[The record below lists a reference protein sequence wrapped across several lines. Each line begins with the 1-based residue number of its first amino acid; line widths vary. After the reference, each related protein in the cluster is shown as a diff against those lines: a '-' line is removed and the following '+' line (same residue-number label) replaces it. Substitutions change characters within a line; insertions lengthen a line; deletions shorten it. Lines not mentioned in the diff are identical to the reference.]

1 MNWSIENRIK
11 VGLVSALMLVL
22 LTGGTSYYTTK
33 NLVFNQKEVER
44 LLRMHIIVGDLF
56 TSLRSAHSRGDRYI
70 GTGNQAELDNYHG
83 DKAEIA
89 TATEEFGRL
98 ISADPALQKL
108 ELDFKALLREE
119 TARLDAHV
127 SKRSEGTLKVK
138 QACLLAEV
146 VEAYK
151 NLDAVQNERIRRN
164 TAGIESLVHR
174 SMLTIS
180 LLSGFSVLA
189 LGFFGMY
196 LIRSVAETLS
206 ANAEAIKSSLRSAAQ
221 GLKSSSTQLT
231 ATAEEHRRTVSEQSS
246 AVSETT
252 ATAAELSA
260 SQKQV
265 VENATALAVV
275 GQKTAETVAAGQ
287 TSIADTLR
295 GLADIM
301 SKTEATSKRILALSD
316 KSQQVGKI
324 VGMIKDIT
332 DQINL
337 LALNAAIEAAR
348 AGEQGK
354 GFAVVAGEVRKL
366 AERTAKSAEDIGGL
380 VEDMQHTTNAAVL
393 ATEETMKSVE
403 EGNRLSSG
411 AGKAFENIMHL
422 VSETADDVKQI
433 QVSCRQ
439 QDSATSQIVGAMNQ
453 INSGMKQTVA
463 AVEQAA
469 ASAAGLKDM
478 AARLQDMVVK

>member
-1 MNWSIENRIK
+1 MKWSIENRIK
-11 VGLVSALMLVL
+11 AGLALAL
-22 LTGGTSYYTTK
+22 LLILGTGGISYYTTK
-33 NLVFNQKEVER
+33 NLVHNQQEVEQ
-44 LLRMHIIVGDLF
+44 LLRIHIAAGDVIS
-56 TSLRSAHSRGDRYI
+56 SLRYAHTSGERYFA
-70 GTGNQAELDNYHG
+70 TGNQADLENYRG
-83 DKAEIA
+83 DKAALAAAAEA
-89 TATEEFGRL
+89 FGRL
-98 ISADPALQKL
+98 VSADPALRKS
-108 ELDFKALLREE
+108 EREFESLLRDE
-119 TARLDAHV
+119 TARLDARV
-127 SKRSEGTLKVK
+127 SGESRTAKAK
-138 QACLLAEV
+138 QACRLADV
-146 VEAYK
+146 VAAHK
-151 NLDAVQNERIRRN
+151 NMDALQTERIRQD
-164 TAGIESLVHR
+164 TAVIGSL
-174 SMLTIS
+174 SKKSLLAIS
-180 LLSGFSVLA
+180 LLSVFSVFA
-189 LGFFGMY
+189 LGFFGVY
-196 LIRSVAETLS
+196 IIRSVGETLRT
-206 ANAEAIKSSLRSAAQ
+206 NAEAIKNSLRSAAQ
-221 GLKSSSTQLT
+221 ELKSSATQLT

-265 VENATALAVV
+265 VENAAALAAV
-275 GQKTAETVAAGQ
+275 GEKTAETVVLGQ
-287 TSIADTLR
+287 ASITDTLR
-295 GLADIM
+295 GLAEIM
-301 SKTEATSKRILALSD
+301 AKTEATSKRILALSD

-366 AERTAKSAEDIGGL
+366 AERTAKSAEEIGAL
-380 VEDMQHTTNAAVL
+380 VEDMQHNTNAAVL

-411 AGKAFENIMHL
+411 AGKAFEGIMRL

-478 AARLQDMVVK
+478 AVRLQEMVVK

>member
-11 VGLVSALMLVL
+11 AGLSLALL
-22 LTGGTSYYTTK
+22 LILGTGGISYYTTK
-33 NLVFNQKEVER
+33 NLVYNQQEVEQ
-44 LLRMHIIVGDLF
+44 LLRIHIAVGDVF
-56 TSLRSAHSRGDRYI
+56 SSLRNAHTSGDRYFE
-70 GTGNQAELDNYHG
+70 TGKQADLEDYRS
-83 DKAEIA
+83 DKTDLAV
-89 TATEEFGRL
+89 ATEEFGQQV
-98 ISADPALQKL
+98 STDPALRKSERDF
-108 ELDFKALLREE
+108 ELLLQDE

-127 SKRSEGTLKVK
+127 SIKSEPTLKAK
-138 QACLLAEV
+138 QACRLPEV
-146 VEAYK
+146 VAAYK
-151 NLDAVQNERIRRN
+151 TMDAAQNEKIRQN
-164 TAGIESLVHR
+164 TAVIKSL
-174 SMLTIS
+174 SKKSLFAIS
-180 LLSGFSVLA
+180 FLSGFSILA
-189 LGFFGMY
+189 LVSFGTY
-196 LIRSVAETLS
+196 IIRSVGETLR

-221 GLKSSSTQLT
+221 GLKSSATQLT

-265 VENATALAVV
+265 VENATALAAV
-275 GQKTAETVAAGQ
+275 GEKTAETVAMGQ
-287 TSIADTLR
+287 TSITDTLR
-295 GLADIM
+295 GLAEIM
-301 SKTEATSKRILALSD
+301 AKTEATSKRILALSD

-366 AERTAKSAEDIGGL
+366 AERTAKSAEDIGAL
-380 VEDMQHTTNAAVL
+380 VEDMQHNTNAAVL

-411 AGKAFENIMHL
+411 AGKAFESIMRL

-469 ASAAGLKDM
+469 ASAASIKDM
-478 AARLQDMVVK
+478 AVRLQDMVVK